1 MAKKYQPAI
10 FQPTIR
16 PSWSGSLEYIN
27 ADELAQILKAIASF
41 PNINVPDSAFWNQTV
56 KPDLEQQFLS
66 FKETCESR
74 GRGARTYWGE
84 HKLSLCSTYDNHK
97 DTESI
102 TQGNLCKDK
111 DKNKDKDEDKV
122 NDNTLFNAGFQNWV
136 FPVEIKK
143 VAAKHWSA
151 ETIREIEKKFSC
163 QEYNT
168 QTCIFDLLSQYPED
182 KTKRFVKPT
191 VEQIEAYCKE
201 RNNRIDPEEFFNH
214 YEGNGWKVGSNSMKD
229 WKAVIR
235 TWEKRDFNRPQQPQR
250 KNWSN
255 YVGEGSFL
263 RNPEDDPFLEDIFNK
278 KD

>member
-1 MAKKYQPAI
+1 MPKKYQPAI

-191 VEQIEAYCKE
+191 VEQIKAYCKE
-201 RNNRIDPEEFFNH
+201 RNNSIDPEEFFNH

>member
-1 MAKKYQPAI
+1 MPKKYQPAV

-41 PNINVPDSAFWNQTV
+41 PNIDVPDSAFWNQTV

-111 DKNKDKDEDKV
+111 DKDKNKFNVNSIICVNGQYFDE
-122 NDNTLFNAGFQNWV
+122 
-136 FPVEIKK
+136 FPPESISLLK
-143 VAAKHWSA
+143 KHWSA
-151 ETIREIEKKFSC
+151 DEIENMRKELTCKPDH
-163 QEYNT
+163 QTTVAQLLLEY
-168 QTCIFDLLSQYPED
+168 PPKP
-182 KTKRFVKPT
+182 KTTRFVKPT
-191 VEQIEAYCKE
+191 VEEIKAYCEE
-201 RNNRIDPEEFFNH
+201 RKNSVDPDSFFNY
-214 YEGNGWKVGSNSMKD
+214 YESKGWLIGKVPMKD
-229 WKAVIR
+229 WKAAVR
-235 TWEKRDFNRPQQPQR
+235 TWEKNNYNQP
-250 KNWSN
+250 KKDNFAFTTDSTK
-255 YVGEGSFL
+255 SFL
-263 RNPEDDPFLEDIFNK
+263 NDKNGGF
-278 KD
+278 